1 MWLEKSDNISDQF
14 IVRCPRIGLGKKCG
28 EWRDAML
35 RFYILGN
42 ECVSVRNKKAEA
54 EMTA

>member
-35 RFYILGN
+35 RFYIFGN
-42 ECVSVRNKKAEA
+42 EYVSVRNKKAEA